1 MMRTNGWRQLLTVCV
16 TLGLAANEL
25 RCTSGRDPAAESESD
40 RTAGD
45 SSTIDDIAP
54 AGGVPPSLSNLTCT
68 PEIGPTDTLQI
79 SITAPHGPAFHV
91 VDPAS
96 TPFFV
101 IFSGDGGGQRRSLMP
116 ADSFVQLT
124 SLSIVP
130 RAFSASVW
138 IAGRDTNERVFTR
151 PGTYRLRV
159 GSEMES
165 DGPVYAEC
173 LVRYVP

>member
-1 MMRTNGWRQLLTVCV
+1 MRNTTYRGFLTTCASIVLA
-16 TLGLAANEL
+16 TAHLG
-25 RCTSGRDPAAESESD
+25 CTSERDAGTDNESS
-40 RTAGD
+40 RSTGD
-45 SSTIDDIAP
+45 SSTTDAIAP
-54 AGGVPPSLSNLTCT
+54 AGGIPPSLSNLTCS
-68 PEIGPTDTLQI
+68 PEIGPTDTLRMF
-79 SITAPHGPAFHV
+79 ITLPHGPAFHI

-116 ADSFVQLT
+116 ADSFVQVT
-124 SLSIVP
+124 SLSILP
-130 RAFSASVW
+130 HEFSASVW

-151 PGTYRLRV
+151 RGTYRLRV